1 MFREDYCLPGC
12 DAMHVPNIITATLE
26 EPDASVFSFNYTVK
40 KEATDF
46 SETLAP
52 MY

>member
-12 DAMHVPNIITATLE
+12 DAMHAPNIITTALE
-26 EPDASVFSFNYTVK
+26 EPEAYVFSFYFTMK
-40 KEATDF
+40 KKATDF